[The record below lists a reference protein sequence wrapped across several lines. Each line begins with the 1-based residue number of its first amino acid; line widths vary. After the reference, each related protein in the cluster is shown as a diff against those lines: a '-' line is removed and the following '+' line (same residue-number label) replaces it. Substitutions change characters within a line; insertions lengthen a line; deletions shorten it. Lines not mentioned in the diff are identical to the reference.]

1 MISIPPALKK
11 FKNRIGW
18 DSINHKYLRSHLELC
33 LLEEIGFPE
42 NRKQI
47 GDITSNVCSIEET
60 GSAKIVAREEL
71 IVCGLPLINVIN
83 EVFSAESLIINLLF
97 KDGDLVKK
105 GDVIGYI
112 KGNQKHILLV
122 ERTILNFL
130 QRLSGI
136 ATKTKHFSK
145 ITESRGVSLL
155 DTRKT
160 TPGIRQL
167 EKYASACGGSYN
179 HRMGLYDRILI
190 KDNHLAAKSLY
201 CNGLKKTSSFKSM
214 LSEIKRKNANTIT
227 EVEIDTIDLLIPA
240 IESGIDAILL
250 DNFTPQEIKKA
261 VIINQNRVVLESS
274 GGINERSLDQY
285 ANAKPHFISTG
296 APIHS
301 SRWLDIGL
309 DWN

>member
-1 MISIPPALKK
+1 MISIPPALNK

-18 DSINHKYLRSHLELC
+18 DSINHNYLKSHLELC
-33 LLEEIGFPE
+33 LSEEIGLSE
-42 NRKQI
+42 NNKQI
-47 GDITSNVCSIEET
+47 GDLTSNVCGIIET

-71 IVCGLPLINVIN
+71 IVCGLQLINVIN

-97 KDGDLVKK
+97 KDGDLVNK

-130 QRLSGI
+130 QKLSGI
-136 ATKTKHFSK
+136 ATKTKKFSK

-160 TPGIRQL
+160 TPGLRQL

-190 KDNHLAAKSLY
+190 KDNHLAAKSL
-201 CNGLKKTSSFKSM
+201 NSIGIKKTRSFKSM
-214 LSEIKRKNANTIT
+214 LSEIKRNNEDTIT
-227 EVEIDTIDLLIPA
+227 EVEIDSIDLLIPA
-240 IESGIDAILL
+240 IESGVDAILL
-250 DNFTPQEIKKA
+250 DNFTP
-261 VIINQNRVVLESS
+261 
-274 GGINERSLDQY
+274 
-285 ANAKPHFISTG
+285 
-296 APIHS
+296 
-301 SRWLDIGL
+301 
-309 DWN
+309 

>member
-1 MISIPPALKK
+1 MISIPPALNK

-18 DSINHKYLRSHLELC
+18 DSINHNYLKSHLELC
-33 LLEEIGFPE
+33 LSEEIGLSE
-42 NRKQI
+42 NNKQI
-47 GDITSNVCSIEET
+47 GDLTSNVCGIAET

-71 IVCGLPLINVIN
+71 IVCGLQLINVIN

-97 KDGDLVKK
+97 KDGDLVNK

-130 QRLSGI
+130 QKLSGI
-136 ATKTKHFSK
+136 ATKTNKFSK

-160 TPGIRQL
+160 TPGLRQL

-190 KDNHLAAKSLY
+190 KDNHLAAKSL
-201 CNGLKKTSSFKSM
+201 NNTGIKKTRSFKSM
-214 LSEIKRKNANTIT
+214 LSEIKRNNEDIIT
-227 EVEIDTIDLLIPA
+227 EVEIDSIDLLIPA
-240 IESGIDAILL
+240 IESGVDAILL
-250 DNFTPQEIKKA
+250 DNFTPQEIEKA
-261 VIINQNRVVLESS
+261 VLINQNRVVLESS
-274 GGINERSLDQY
+274 GGINERSLEQY

>member
-1 MISIPPALKK
+1 MISIPPALNK

-18 DSINHKYLRSHLELC
+18 DSINHNYLKSHLELC
-33 LLEEIGFPE
+33 LSEEIGLSE
-42 NRKQI
+42 NNKQI
-47 GDITSNVCSIEET
+47 GDLTSNVCGIAET

-71 IVCGLPLINVIN
+71 IVCGLQLINVIN

-97 KDGDLVKK
+97 KDGDLVNK

-130 QRLSGI
+130 QKLSGI
-136 ATKTKHFSK
+136 ATKTNKFSK

-160 TPGIRQL
+160 TPGLRQL

-190 KDNHLAAKSLY
+190 KDNHLAAKSQ
-201 CNGLKKTSSFKSM
+201 NSIGIKKTRSFKSM
-214 LSEIKRKNANTIT
+214 LSEIKRNNEDTIT
-227 EVEIDTIDLLIPA
+227 EVEIDSIDLLIPA
-240 IESGIDAILL
+240 IESGVDAILL
-250 DNFTPQEIKKA
+250 DNFTPQEIEKA
-261 VIINQNRVVLESS
+261 VLINQNRVVLESS
-274 GGINERSLDQY
+274 GGINERSLEQY